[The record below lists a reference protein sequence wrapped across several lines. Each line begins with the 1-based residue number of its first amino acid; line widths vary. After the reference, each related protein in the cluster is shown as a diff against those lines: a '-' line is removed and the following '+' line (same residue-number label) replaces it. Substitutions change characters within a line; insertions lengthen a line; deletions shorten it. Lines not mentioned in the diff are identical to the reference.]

1 MAEHRHDFLHVMRHQ
16 HNGRRASLPAETIE
30 ELKEMVARDRIEP
43 GARLVENQHRR
54 TRHQRAT
61 DKHTLAFALR
71 EKSPRPPGEIIALN
85 LFEDARGASAV
96 GMGDSSPKINHGVFA
111 ADDGFER
118 RLGFGHHL
126 AHGRADQTDLLA
138 QLAPIGFAV
147 APAQHGDFA
156 AGRSQIARERAEQR
170 RFARTVG
177 AEDDPVLAALDAPRN
192 AVENPRLAAPAV
204 QAANS
209 ERRFWL
215 ALPQADT
222 FVLPVKEAK
231 QMRPVKARANE

>member
-1 MAEHRHDFLHVMRHQ
+1 MAEHRHDFLHRRRNE
-16 HNGRRASLPAETIE
+16 HNGRRASLPAETIK
-30 ELKEMVARDRIEP
+30 ELKEMFARNGIEP
-43 GARLVENQHRR
+43 GAGLVENQHRR

-61 DKHTLAFALR
+61 DKHALSFALR
-71 EKSPRPPGEIIALN
+71 KDGPRTFRKMLALD

-118 RLGFGHHL
+118 RLGPGHHL
-126 AHGRADQTDLLA
+126 AHGRTDQTDLLS
-138 QLAPIGFAV
+138 QLTPIGFAV

-177 AEDDPVLAALDAPRN
+177 AEDDPVLAGLDAPRN
-192 AVENPRLAAPAV
+192 AVEDPRLAAPDV

-209 ERRFWL
+209 ENRFWL
-215 ALPQADT
+215 ALHAADI